1 VISPPAFSR
10 FKSEQKLRVSANLL
24 MMKADTIFGISDFR
38 LELKRLVECRIISA
52 KKGKTTDDIDSLQRN
67 FFHVIQINK
76 T

>member
-1 VISPPAFSR
+1 
-10 FKSEQKLRVSANLL
+10 